1 MLVKQGE
8 DKLVYSMQDFGWG
21 DLETAK
27 SDLCSDS
34 MQCDNIFGV
43 YPFYIEKGNYFMQDS
58 GFFEGVYFFLGT
70 KQDICSSPLPPP
82 PSPLCF
88 LVLNFTLPFFFMF

>member
-8 DKLVYSMQDFGWG
+8 DELVYSMQDFGWG

-27 SDLCSDS
+27 IDLCSDS

-43 YPFYIEKGNYFMQDS
+43 NPFYIEKGNYVMQNS
-58 GFFEGVYFFLGT
+58 GFFWSGLFLFGNG
-70 KQDICSSPLPPP
+70 DRICVLP
-82 PSPLCF
+82 PSPLCL
-88 LVLNFTLPFFFMF
+88 LVLNFTLPFFLIF